1 MRSMIKAWIG
11 LAVLT
16 AAIDAARGSARSL
29 QYPTQVV
36 RIVVPVSPGSIAD
49 GFARMIAEKLADM
62 WKQQVIVENRPGLA
76 GTTSVAKS
84 PPDGYTLFLNSNGHT
99 IAGAINKN
107 LQFDPVKDFAG
118 ITLIASVPLVMI
130 VPPASPAKT
139 VKDFVALA
147 REKPGQLNV
156 ANAGVSTT
164 SFLSAE
170 VFKQSARID
179 VVHVPYRGAPEAV
192 TAVVRGDAHMY
203 FAPIPSAQELAAL
216 RAKSSSSPSILRPA
230 YRKCLTCRRSPRPV
244 LRTSSTSPGSAC
256 LAPAG
261 TPRPILQK
269 VSQDIAKVLGQVDL
283 RDRMQSKA
291 RYPSPTRRNNSTP
304 SSGTTPRATPGFC
317 AMLELARS
325 DEGHRIMAHV

>member
-1 MRSMIKAWIG
+1 MRPTIKAWIG
-11 LAVLT
+11 LATLT
-16 AAIDAARGSARSL
+16 AAITAAAAQPDAP
-29 QYPTQVV
+29 QYPNQVV

-99 IAGAINKN
+99 IAAAVNKN

-130 VPPASPAKT
+130 VPPASPART

-147 REKPGQLNV
+147 KERPGQLNV

-170 VFKQSARID
+170 VFKQAAGVD

-203 FAPIPSAQELAAL
+203 FAPIPSALELAAAGKVVAL
-216 RAKSSSSPSILRPA
+216 A
-230 YRKCLTCRRSPRPV
+230 V
-244 LRTSSTSPGSAC
+244 NSAARVPQMPDMPTIAEAG
-256 LAPAG
+256 LADFKYESWFGMFAPAG
-261 TPRPILQK
+261 TPQPIIRK
-269 VSQDIAKVLGQVDL
+269 VSRDIAAVLGLADL
-283 RDRMQSKA
+283 RDRMHKQGA
-291 RYPSPTRRNNSTP
+291 LPVTSTP
-304 SSGTTPRATPGFC
+304 EHFDAVI
-317 AMLELARS
+317 RS
-325 DEGHRIMAHV
+325 DTERNGKILRDAGIAAK

>member
-1 MRSMIKAWIG
+1 MRSTIEALIG
-11 LAVLT
+11 LAVLA
-16 AAIDAARGSARSL
+16 AAIDTAPAQPVPQ
-29 QYPTQVV
+29 QYPSQVV

-49 GFARMIAEKLADM
+49 GFARMIAEKLADT

-99 IAGAINKN
+99 IAGAVNKN

-130 VPPASPAKT
+130 VPPVSPAKT
-139 VKDFVALA
+139 VKDFIALA
-147 REKPGQLNV
+147 KERPGQLNV

-170 VFKQSARID
+170 VFKQAAGIV

-203 FAPIPSAQELAAL
+203 FAPIPSALELAGAGKVV
-216 RAKSSSSPSILRPA
+216 AVA
-230 YRKCLTCRRSPRPV
+230 V
-244 LRTSSTSPGSAC
+244 NSAARVPQMPDMPTIAEAG
-256 LAPAG
+256 LIGFKYESWFGMFAPAG
-261 TPRPILQK
+261 TPQPIIQK
-269 VSQDIAKVLGQVDL
+269 VSRDIAAVLGLADL
-283 RDRMQSKA
+283 RDRMHKQGA
-291 RYPSPTRRNNSTP
+291 LPVTSTP
-304 SSGTTPRATPGFC
+304 QQFDAIIRDDTERNGKVLRDAGI
-317 AMLELARS
+317 AAK
-325 DEGHRIMAHV
+325 

>member
-1 MRSMIKAWIG
+1 MRPTIKAWIG
-11 LAVLT
+11 LATLT
-16 AAIDAARGSARSL
+16 AAITAAAAQPDAP
-29 QYPTQVV
+29 QYPNQVV

-99 IAGAINKN
+99 IAAAVNKN

-130 VPPASPAKT
+130 VPPASPART

-147 REKPGQLNV
+147 KERPGQLNV

-170 VFKQSARID
+170 VFKQAAGVD

-203 FAPIPSAQELAAL
+203 FAPIPSALELAAAGKVVAL
-216 RAKSSSSPSILRPA
+216 A
-230 YRKCLTCRRSPRPV
+230 V
-244 LRTSSTSPGSAC
+244 NSAARVPQMPDMPTIAEAG
-256 LAPAG
+256 LADFKYESWFGMFAPAR
-261 TPRPILQK
+261 TPQPIIRK
-269 VSQDIAKVLGQVDL
+269 VSRDIAAVLGLADL
-283 RDRMQSKA
+283 RDRMHKQGA
-291 RYPSPTRRNNSTP
+291 LPVTSTP
-304 SSGTTPRATPGFC
+304 EHFDAVI
-317 AMLELARS
+317 RS
-325 DEGHRIMAHV
+325 DTERNGKILRDAGIAAK

>member
-1 MRSMIKAWIG
+1 MRPTIGAWIG
-11 LAVLT
+11 LAMLT
-16 AAIDAARGSARSL
+16 AAITIAAAQPDIL
-29 QYPTQVV
+29 QYPNQVA

-99 IAGAINKN
+99 IAGAVNKN

-147 REKPGQLNV
+147 KERPGQLNV

-170 VFKQSARID
+170 VFKQAAGID

-203 FAPIPSAQELAAL
+203 FAPIPSALELAA
-216 RAKSSSSPSILRPA
+216 AGKVVA
-230 YRKCLTCRRSPRPV
+230 V
-244 LRTSSTSPGSAC
+244 AVNSAARVPQMPDMPTIAEAG
-256 LAPAG
+256 LADFKYESWFGMFAPAG
-261 TPRPILQK
+261 TPQPIIRR
-269 VSQDIAKVLGQVDL
+269 VSRDIAAVLGLADL
-283 RDRMQSKA
+283 RDRMHKQGA
-291 RYPSPTRRNNSTP
+291 LPVTSTP
-304 SSGTTPRATPGFC
+304 EQFDAVIRNDTERNGKILRDAGI
-317 AMLELARS
+317 AAK
-325 DEGHRIMAHV
+325 

>member
-1 MRSMIKAWIG
+1 MRSMIAALLG
-11 LAVLT
+11 LAMLT
-16 AAIDAARGSARSL
+16 AAGATAAAQPDLL
-29 QYPTQVV
+29 QYPNQVV

-49 GFARMIAEKLADM
+49 GFARMIAEKLADT

-107 LQFDPVKDFAG
+107 LQFDPVKDFSG

-147 REKPGQLNV
+147 KERPGQLNV
-156 ANAGVSTT
+156 GNAGVSTT

-170 VFKQSARID
+170 VFKQVAGID

-203 FAPIPSAQELAAL
+203 FAPIPSALELAGAGKVVAL
-216 RAKSSSSPSILRPA
+216 A
-230 YRKCLTCRRSPRPV
+230 V
-244 LRTSSTSPGSAC
+244 NSAARVPQMPDMPTIAEAG
-256 LAPAG
+256 LAGFKYESWFGMFAPAG
-261 TPRPILQK
+261 TPQPIIQK
-269 VSQDIAKVLGQVDL
+269 VRRDIAAVLDLADL
-283 RDRMQSKA
+283 RDRMHKQGA
-291 RYPSPTRRNNSTP
+291 LPVTSTP
-304 SSGTTPRATPGFC
+304 EQFDAIIRNDTERNGKILRDAGISAK
-317 AMLELARS
+317 
-325 DEGHRIMAHV
+325 

>member
-1 MRSMIKAWIG
+1 MTKAWIG
-11 LAVLT
+11 LAMLT
-16 AAIDAARGSARSL
+16 AALDTAAAQPGYQ
-29 QYPTQVV
+29 QYPNQVV

-139 VKDFVALA
+139 VTDFVALA
-147 REKPGQLNV
+147 KEKPGQLNV

-164 SFLSAE
+164 SFLSAA
-170 VFKQSARID
+170 VFKQAAGID

-203 FAPIPSAQELAAL
+203 FAPIPSALELAAAGKVVAL
-216 RAKSSSSPSILRPA
+216 A
-230 YRKCLTCRRSPRPV
+230 V
-244 LRTSSTSPGSAC
+244 NSAARVPQMPDVPTIAQAGLADFKYESWFGM

-269 VSQDIAKVLGQVDL
+269 VSQDIAKVLGQADL
-283 RDRMQSKA
+283 RDRMQKQGA
-291 RYPSPTRRNNSTP
+291 LPVTGTPEQFDAIIRNDTERN
-304 SSGTTPRATPGFC
+304 GKILRDAGI
-317 AMLELARS
+317 AAK
-325 DEGHRIMAHV
+325 

>member
-1 MRSMIKAWIG
+1 MIEAWIG
-11 LAVLT
+11 LAMLT
-16 AAIDAARGSARSL
+16 AATATAAAQPATL
-29 QYPTQVV
+29 QYPNQVV

-49 GFARMIAEKLADM
+49 GFARMIAEKLADT

-99 IAGAINKN
+99 IASAINKN

-130 VPPASPAKT
+130 VPPASPART

-147 REKPGQLNV
+147 RETPGQLNV

-164 SFLSAE
+164 SFLSAA
-170 VFKQSARID
+170 VFKQVAGID

-203 FAPIPSAQELAAL
+203 FAPIPSAQELQAAGKVVVL
-216 RAKSSSSPSILRPA
+216 AVNSPARVPQMPDVPTIAEAGLADFKYESWFGL
-230 YRKCLTCRRSPRPV
+230 
-244 LRTSSTSPGSAC
+244 

-269 VSQDIAKVLGQVDL
+269 VGKDIAEVLGQADL
-283 RDRMQSKA
+283 RDRIQKQGA
-291 RYPSPTRRNNSTP
+291 LPVTGTPEQFDAIIRNDTERNGKILRDAGIS
-304 SSGTTPRATPGFC
+304 AK
-317 AMLELARS
+317 
-325 DEGHRIMAHV
+325 

>member
-1 MRSMIKAWIG
+1 MRPMIEAWIG
-11 LAVLT
+11 LAMLT
-16 AAIDAARGSARSL
+16 AASDTAATQPGSQ
-29 QYPTQVV
+29 QYPNLIV

-118 ITLIASVPLVMI
+118 ITLIASVPLAMI
-130 VPPASPAKT
+130 VPPALPAKT

-147 REKPGQLNV
+147 KEKVGQLNI

-170 VFKQSARID
+170 IFKQSAKIA

-203 FAPIPSAQELAAL
+203 FAPIPSAQELEAAG
-216 RAKSSSSPSILRPA
+216 KVV
-230 YRKCLTCRRSPRPV
+230 V
-244 LRTSSTSPGSAC
+244 LAVNSAARIPQMPDVPTIAEAG
-256 LAPAG
+256 LADFKYESWFGMFAPAG

-269 VSQDIAKVLGQVDL
+269 VSRDIAEVLGRADL
-283 RDRMQSKA
+283 RDRMHKQGALPITSA
-291 RYPSPTRRNNSTP
+291 PEQFDAVIRNDTERNGKILRNAGIS
-304 SSGTTPRATPGFC
+304 AK
-317 AMLELARS
+317 
-325 DEGHRIMAHV
+325 